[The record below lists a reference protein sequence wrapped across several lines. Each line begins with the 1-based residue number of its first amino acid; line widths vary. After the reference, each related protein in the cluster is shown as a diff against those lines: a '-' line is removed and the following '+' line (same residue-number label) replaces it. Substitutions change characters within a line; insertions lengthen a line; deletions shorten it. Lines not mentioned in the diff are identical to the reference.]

1 MTVPTWE
8 LYSRL
13 VVHRVL
19 VVGGTLRRTDFDLT
33 FTASTR
39 PRIFRSV
46 QWSSPLSEVIAI
58 RAVPRYQRPF
68 AGFLRAGRVE
78 IRTKHGHIVMWLKDP
93 ARLLDDS
100 WLTES
105 PLDT

>member
-8 LYSRL
+8 LYSRM

-19 VVGGTLRRTDFDLT
+19 VVGGTLRRTDSDLT
-33 FTASTR
+33 FAAKTR

-46 QWSSPLSEVIAI
+46 QWSSPLSEVVAI
-58 RAVPRYQRPF
+58 RAVSRYRRPF
-68 AGFLRAGRVE
+68 AGLLRAGRVE

-100 WLTES
+100 GLAKS